1 MEKTAALIRFVIV
14 MFCVILFMA
23 GALWNLC
30 VPAEQAEE
38 TAEVLAGQ
46 EDAFDVLRLQQQDD
60 TMDTD
65 DDAAKQKALEN
76 RIASLRIKRDAAWEQ
91 LYQAIDQLDT
101 AEQQQLQK
109 QYAELQYQ
117 EQKLELLLHAKGVE
131 SVLAVLGPNQANII
145 VPEEQLHSQY
155 EKLYDLVLRNT
166 KYDETQIILVPL
178 E

>member
-46 EDAFDVLRLQQQDD
+46 EDAVDVLRLQQQAD

-91 LYQAIDQLDT
+91 LYQALGQLET
-101 AEQQQLQK
+101 AEQQQMQT
-109 QYAELQYQ
+109 QYAELQYH
-117 EQKLELLLHAKGVE
+117 EQKLELLLSAKGIAP
-131 SVLAVLGPNQANII
+131 SLAVLGINQANII
-145 VPEEQLHSQY
+145 VSDEVLQKEA

-166 KYDETQIILVPL
+166 NYEESQIILVPL
-178 E
+178 K